1 MTEVEKTNVITEPS
15 LITAKRLT
23 AHKIVVKDTGEVI
36 RMTNDHR
43 MVYSHLG
50 DQFRG
55 LTNPKN
61 IAAGKSTGHYY
72 DSDKNLEIRCDV
84 KNTTFKKVKKDLKA
98 LGLIH
103 WIKPKAK
110 KSGHSCEYFVKPVD
124 EVAHNLEFIF
134 QELPNGKPSYDHER
148 VSGQKTKKSKQQG
161 SKTEDKQENGKSEPA
176 SPGDV
181 NEVKPGCT
189 EMQAEPQASQA
200 ETAATP
206 ATDTLANQPAGQH
219 SDLAS
224 KPAPASVEQR
234 DSAASND
241 DNGCNDRADDNNEVK
256 PPQEPQQEYK
266 TFKND
271 RPFPPEKREPEETA
285 GRVIAPLDDLLCWF
299 DLGNG
304 EGMDEYGVMWCVSG
318 DDLDSLIGKHLKTR
332 ETEAEKNFKLQR
344 TY

>member
-1 MTEVEKTNVITEPS
+1 MTEVARNNVITGPS

-23 AHKIVVKDTGEVI
+23 AHQIVVKDTNQVI

-43 MVYSHLG
+43 MVYSHLE
-50 DQFRG
+50 DQFRS
-55 LTNPKN
+55 LTNPEN

-98 LGLIH
+98 LGLID
-103 WIKPKAK
+103 WKKPKAR
-110 KSGHSCEYFVKPVD
+110 KSGHSCEYFVKSVD
-124 EVAHNLEFIF
+124 EVALNLEFIF
-134 QELPNGKPSYDHER
+134 QELPNGQPSYDHER
-148 VSGQKTKKSKQQG
+148 VSGQKTNKSK
-161 SKTEDKQENGKSEPA
+161 P
-176 SPGDV
+176 
-181 NEVKPGCT
+181 
-189 EMQAEPQASQA
+189 QAPQASQA

-241 DNGCNDRADDNNEVK
+241 NSGNDYTDGNNEVK

-266 TFKND
+266 TFKNAP
-271 RPFPPEKREPEETA
+271 PFPPEKREPEETA
-285 GRVIAPLDDLLCWF
+285 GRVMASLDDLEQWSAI
-299 DLGNG
+299 GNG
-304 EGMDEYGVMWCVSG
+304 EGMDEYGSKWGVEG
-318 DDLDSLIGKHLKTR
+318 IALYNLIDKHLEIRKS
-332 ETEAEKNFKLQR
+332 ETEKNFKSQR
-344 TY
+344 AH